1 MIVRTSLLEWKQ
13 TKRSNLALQWSSLIF
28 FQKRSLYL
36 SNEKDFEKIPDEFIH
51 VKTR

>member
-1 MIVRTSLLEWKQ
+1 MK
-13 TKRSNLALQWSSLIF
+13 LIYF

-36 SNEKDFEKIPDEFIH
+36 SNEKDFEKIPDKFIH

>member
-28 FQKRSLYL
+28 SLYL